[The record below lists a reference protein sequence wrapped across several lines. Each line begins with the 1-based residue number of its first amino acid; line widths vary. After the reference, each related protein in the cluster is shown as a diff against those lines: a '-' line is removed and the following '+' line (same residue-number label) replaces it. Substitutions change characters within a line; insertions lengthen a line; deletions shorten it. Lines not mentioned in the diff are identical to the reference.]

1 MSTSKIRLSI
11 ILPGSVLLSQEETC
25 KLQTRPVK
33 NASGNPKVENGKVVT
48 EEVLVPDRSKFNQF
62 EMRIMDKGKPETL
75 KVSVRKSRPATQ
87 VISLSEEA
95 YDYFTDPMAVPY
107 KFKGVWKS
115 LTANQRVQWHCQQI
129 AEAMGGR
136 LDSFV
141 VLD

>member
-25 KLQTRPVK
+25 KLQTRTVK
-33 NASGNPKVENGKVVT
+33 TNSGKPKVENGKIVT
-48 EEVLVPDRSKFNQF
+48 EEVLIPDKSKFSNF
-62 EMRIMDKGKPETL
+62 EIKVMDKGKPETI
-75 KVSVRKSRPATQ
+75 KVSVRKSKPATQ

-95 YDYFTDPMAVPY
+95 YENFIDPTYTPY
-107 KFKGVWKS
+107 KFKGVWKA
-115 LTANQRVQWHCQQI
+115 LTDNQRIQWHCQQI